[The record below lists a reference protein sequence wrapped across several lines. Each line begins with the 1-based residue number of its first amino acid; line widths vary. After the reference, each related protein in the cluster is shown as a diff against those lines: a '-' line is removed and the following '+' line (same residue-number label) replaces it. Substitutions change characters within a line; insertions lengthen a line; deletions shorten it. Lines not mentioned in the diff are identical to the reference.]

1 MSELK
6 AFRIIQGDTGGY
18 GAPSYKCN
26 IDGNRIDEWSD
37 TCEVYD
43 RFEADKVIK
52 DIVKGASSMFREFSC
67 CRGLDT
73 KSPLGKIADA
83 AYKHWM
89 RDSIT
94 ENENKQLKDEKDRLL
109 YDNRQ
114 LLDRTFQLEKHVI
127 SQDRQ
132 VRHQKYKRCLDKAM
146 YWLAVSYQCV
156 DDKCRQRAGKHHY
169 KWLEL
174 AEKLKVVK

>member
-1 MSELK
+1 MSKLMTYNSERIYWALEQVEQEAGDIDDLHLDDNLFYLK
-6 AFRIIQGDTGGY
+6 
-18 GAPSYKCN
+18 S
-26 IDGNRIDEWSD
+26 
-37 TCEVYD
+37 
-43 RFEADKVIK
+43 EADKVIE

-73 KSPLGKIADA
+73 KSPLGEIADV

-94 ENENKQLKDEKDRLL
+94 ENENKLLKDEKDRLL

-114 LLDRTFQLEKHVI
+114 LLDRTFQLEKHII

-132 VRHQKYKRCLDKAM
+132 IRRQKYKRCLDKAA
-146 YWLAVSYQCV
+146 YWLAVSY
-156 DDKCRQRAGKHHY
+156 KCIDYKHQRN
-169 KWLEL
+169 
-174 AEKLKVVK
+174 AEKNHYRWLDLAIKFKEVE